1 MLICEHTQSV
11 YIGGAMELNEKLMEM
26 RKRTGMNRREFA
38 EYFGIPYRT
47 VQDWELGN
55 RQMPEYL
62 FRLME
67 YKIRV
72 ELLVD
77 SERKCT

>member
-1 MLICEHTQSV
+1 V
-11 YIGGAMELNEKLMEM
+11 YIGGAMELKEKLMEM